1 MRYYK
6 CTDIQ
11 TVDGKSHDSHIVTV
25 PEIDLDEAVDRYENL
40 VAVSGVLEGI
50 VGEVESF
57 SYKEVS
63 YAD

>member
-1 MRYYK
+1 MRSYQ
-6 CTDIQ
+6 CMDIQ
-11 TVDGKSHDSHIVTV
+11 TVDGQFIDSQIVTV
-25 PEIDLDEAVDRYENL
+25 PAIDLDEAVDRYENL
-40 VAVSGVLEGI
+40 VAMSGVLERI